1 MLNFVLVDRL
11 KFFTERARNEIF
23 LSRTRGEEITFGNLQ
38 NYQGLLANQGAD
50 SVCREAIKV
59 LLILPRGRDK
69 ISPPTTFDF
78 RSSSN
83 FSPRSFEAPSPRFN
97 ASSSSSSLGAIYFN
111 EGREGEKKLRR
122 RKIKYNLLQ

>member
-1 MLNFVLVDRL
+1 MLNFVLLDRL

-23 LSRTRGEEITFGNLQ
+23 PSRTRGEEITFGNLQ

-83 FSPRSFEAPSPRFN
+83 FSPRSFEASF
-97 ASSSSSSLGAIYFN
+97 SSFQCFLLLLLGAIYFN